1 MSAATRAARPAADRS
16 PVERA
21 YPDPLLTERPFAER
35 PFAERPRATAPE
47 RGCRYC
53 CAALDPA
60 AKKCRSCGEWVVHT
74 SGGVPAALLRLLAL
88 SWALLSTVAAGG
100 VWLAG
105 SALRTWLVARAVD
118 PVMTPVV
125 LTALLWALVAAVL
138 LQGLTVGAAL
148 AALAGLLPRR
158 PRWWS

>member
-1 MSAATRAARPAADRS
+1 MSAATRAARPAADRT
-16 PVERA
+16 PVERGS
-21 YPDPLLTERPFAER
+21 LESLIAER
-35 PFAERPRATAPE
+35 AVAERPRATAPE
-47 RGCRYC
+47 RVCRYC
-53 CAALDPA
+53 CAELAPS
-60 AKKCRSCGEWVVHT
+60 AKKCRWCGEWAVHT

-88 SWALLSTVAAGG
+88 SWVVLSAVAAGG

-105 SALRTWLVARAVD
+105 TALRTWLVARAVD

-148 AALAGLLPRR
+148 GALAGLLPRR

>member
-1 MSAATRAARPAADRS
+1 MSAATRAARPAADRP
-16 PVERA
+16 PVERGSLES
-21 YPDPLLTERPFAER
+21 LLAER
-35 PFAERPRATAPE
+35 PGAERLRATAPE
-47 RGCRYC
+47 RACRYC
-53 CAALDPA
+53 CAALAPS

-74 SGGVPAALLRLLAL
+74 SGGLPAVLLRLLAL

-105 SALRTWLVARAVD
+105 SALRAWLVARAVD
-118 PVMTPVV
+118 PLMTPLV

>member
-1 MSAATRAARPAADRS
+1 MSAATRAARPAADRT

-21 YPDPLLTERPFAER
+21 YPDPSFAER
-35 PFAERPRATAPE
+35 AFAERPRATAPD
-47 RGCRYC
+47 RACRYC
-53 CAALDPA
+53 CAALAPA

-74 SGGVPAALLRLLAL
+74 SGGMPAALLRLLAL
-88 SWALLSTVAAGG
+88 SWTALSVVAAGG

-118 PVMTPVV
+118 PVMTPAV